1 MLKFVITYSDSTQ
14 KTADNVLT
22 AVINA
27 EEGVPADDLTIT
39 LPFDGSLSKN
49 AERISVFDGDE
60 EIFTGQTDEIIN
72 IKNSDGAITK
82 ITARS
87 PAGQLLDNEAE
98 PLTYVNPDAEYIWK
112 KHLEPFGI
120 KSFEADSTPFYGN
133 LSISKGMTH
142 WQVFYNYCI
151 NRYGHK
157 PRITGDG
164 KAYFTGFESDEKV
177 IFSES
182 ETAYCSLKE
191 NLKRCR
197 LISEVK
203 LKLSQYKGYTGSIKN
218 LNPECE
224 NISRV
229 RYVNAVSDKTNIN
242 TADNIISQSNSD
254 SYSITLECHGCHIGL
269 LGRKAQVCDDVFGTK
284 DDLIIRKIKY
294 TLGKNGENTTVTLGK
309 EKF

>member
-1 MLKFVITYSDSTQ
+1 MLRFVITYSDGTE

-27 EEGVPADDLTIT
+27 EEGVPADDLTVTI
-39 LPFDGSLSKN
+39 PFDSKLSEK
-49 AERISVFDGDE
+49 AESVDVFDGDKV
-60 EIFTGQTDEIIN
+60 IFTGQIDEIIT
-72 IKNSDGAITK
+72 IKDGDGVITK

-87 PAGQLLDNEAE
+87 IAGQLLDNEAE
-98 PLTYVNPDAEYIWK
+98 PLTYVNPDAEFIFNR
-112 KHLEPFGI
+112 HLKPFGI
-120 KSFEADSTPFYGN
+120 NCFEADSTPFYGS

-151 NRYGHK
+151 NRYGCK

-164 KAYFTGFESDEKV
+164 QAYFKGFESDKTV

-182 ETAYCSLKE
+182 GTPYYSLKE
-191 NLKRCR
+191 NLKRYK

-218 LNPECE
+218 TNPECE

-229 RYVNAVSDKTNIN
+229 RYVNTVSDKTNLH
-242 TADNIISQSNSD
+242 TADNIITQSNSD
-254 SYSITLECHGCHIGL
+254 SYSITLECHGCHIGIL
-269 LGRKAQVCDDVFGTK
+269 GGKAEIHDDILGRKEN
-284 DDLIIRKIKY
+284 LIIRKIKY
-294 TLGKNGENTTVTLGK
+294 TLGRNGENTTVTLGK

>member
-1 MLKFVITYSDSTQ
+1 MLKFVLTYSDNIE
-14 KTADNVLT
+14 KKVDNVLT

-27 EEGVPADDLTIT
+27 EEGVPADDLAIT
-39 LPFDGSLSKN
+39 LPFDGVFSEK
-49 AERISVFDGDE
+49 AENIKVFDGDQL
-60 EIFTGQTDEIIN
+60 IFIGQIDEIIN
-72 IKNSDGAITK
+72 IKSSDGVITK
-82 ITARS
+82 ITARG
-87 PAGQLLDNEAE
+87 PAGKLLDNEAE
-98 PLTYVNPDAEYIWK
+98 PLTYINPNAEFIWK
-112 KHLEPFGI
+112 RHLKPFGI
-120 KSFEADSTPFYGN
+120 ASFEADSKPFYGS

-151 NRYGHK
+151 NRYGCK
-157 PRITGDG
+157 PRITSDG

-177 IFSES
+177 IFSEN
-182 ETAYCSLKE
+182 ETAYYSLKE

-229 RYVNAVSDKTNIN
+229 RYVNAVSDKTNLN

-269 LGRKAQVCDDVFGTK
+269 LGRKAEVCDDVFGTK

-294 TLGKNGENTTVTLGK
+294 TLGRNGETTTLTLGK